1 MNYTAVNITQSVAV
15 ALTFIAAFTGIFFA
29 WYFYLKAKQKE
40 RLALIEKASE
50 GIDFAKL
57 FEKPKRQYSFP
68 WLKLGILL
76 FSITLGVS
84 VGIIFANTTSMD
96 EDYTPLFGFMFG
108 GLGMIAA
115 HFAGKKEDRQTN

>member
-1 MNYTAVNITQSVAV
+1 MDHTTENIVTSIAV
-15 ALTFIAAFTGIFFA
+15 AITFISAFAGIFLA
-29 WYFYLKAKQKE
+29 WFFYLKAKQKE

-50 GIDFAKL
+50 GIDAAKL
-57 FEKPKRQYSFP
+57 FARPKNQFRFP

-76 FSITLGVS
+76 FSITLGVAI
-84 VGIIFANTTSMD
+84 GLIFANTTRMH

-115 HFAGKKEDRQTN
+115 HFADKKENKQN

>member
-1 MNYTAVNITQSVAV
+1 MHDYTAENITTSIAV
-15 ALTFIAAFTGIFFA
+15 ALTFIAAFAGIFFA

-50 GIDFAKL
+50 GIDAAKL
-57 FEKPKRQYSFP
+57 FARPKREYRFP

-84 VGIIFANTTSMD
+84 IGIIFANTTSMD
-96 EDYTPLFGFMFG
+96 EDYIPLFGFMFG

-115 HFAGKKEDRQTN
+115 HFAGKKETEQN